1 MEPKIPLING
11 KSITLEM
18 CKKYLGKT
26 VTLTIDQPYGTTY
39 KGTLYKENYGYIPNT
54 LAPDGS
60 GIDGYYLG
68 EKAPLSEATGNCI
81 AIIHRLEDDDDK
93 LVLVPEG
100 TTLTNEQ
107 IEAAVDYREKLFKH
121 TIVRQ

>member
-26 VTLTIDQPYGTTY
+26 VTLVIDQPYGTTY
-39 KGTLYKENYGYIPNT
+39 KGTLYKENYGYVPNT

-68 EKAPLSEATGNCI
+68 EKAPLTEATGNCI

-93 LVLVPEG
+93 LILVPDG
-100 TTLTNEQ
+100 TKLTDQE
-107 IEAAVDYREKLFKH
+107 IESAVHYREQLFKH
-121 TIVRQ
+121 TIIRQ